1 LGDISFGISLFYF
14 ALISDYNIGR
24 YSKQN
29 IISMKFR
36 EFDTIRE
43 LRKYLE
49 TEENIYGYGYIYV
62 LRLSDKTTKIGK
74 SVGVPERVKRHKQ
87 QYRKKGIEIEK
98 IAISE
103 PISNHDYV
111 EEVLHTAF
119 DKYRYYNEVNY
130 ETYNLLYED
139 VINKYIPAIE
149 VFYEEIYKRPL
160 IPKTL

>member
-1 LGDISFGISLFYF
+1 
-14 ALISDYNIGR
+14 
-24 YSKQN
+24 
-29 IISMKFR
+29 MKFR
-36 EFDTIRE
+36 EFDTIKE

-74 SVGVPERVKRHKQ
+74 SIDLINRLHTHKW

-98 IAISE
+98 ISISE
-103 PISNHDYV
+103 PIINSDYV
-111 EEVLHTAF
+111 ENILHIGF
-119 DKYRYYNEVNY
+119 DKYRYYNDVNY

>member
-1 LGDISFGISLFYF
+1 
-14 ALISDYNIGR
+14 
-24 YSKQN
+24 
-29 IISMKFR
+29 MKFR
-36 EFDTIRE
+36 EFDTIKE
-43 LRKYLE
+43 IKNYLE
-49 TEENIYGYGYIYV
+49 TEDNFYGYGYIYV

-74 SVGVPERVKRHKQ
+74 SIDLINRLKTHKW

-103 PISNHDYV
+103 PIVNSDYV
-111 EEVLHTAF
+111 EDVLHLSF
-119 DKYRYYNEVNY
+119 DKYRYYNDVNY

-149 VFYEEIYKRPL
+149 IFYEEIYKRPL